1 MQFPIASMTNIASG
15 IVGATSNAQ
24 KNVASSPPAEAVTPT
39 IADVAELT
47 HGNPDRDAQGQADGL
62 PAKKQSGENRAEE
75 KESQQASNSPPLNPD
90 GSPSLLDLWG

>member
-24 KNVASSPPAEAVTPT
+24 KNVASSPPAEAVSPT

-47 HGNPDRDAQGQADGL
+47 NGNPDRDAQGQADGL
-62 PAKKQSGENRAEE
+62 PNNKQSRENRAEE
-75 KESQQASNSPPLNPD
+75 KDPQQPPNSPPLNPD

>member
-47 HGNPDRDAQGQADGL
+47 NGNPDRDAQGQADGL
-62 PAKKQSGENRAEE
+62 PFKKQAGEHRDDENEPRP
-75 KESQQASNSPPLNPD
+75 SPSSPPLNPD